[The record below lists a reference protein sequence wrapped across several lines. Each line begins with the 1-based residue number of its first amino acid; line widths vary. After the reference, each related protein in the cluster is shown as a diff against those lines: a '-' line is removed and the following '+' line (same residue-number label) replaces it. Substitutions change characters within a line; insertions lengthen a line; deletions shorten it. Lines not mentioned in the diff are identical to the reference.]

1 MFRSLFVSGL
11 LTCNGSCSES
21 ICPCKP
27 LRSCLRFLAV
37 CYGVGYAV
45 HVYILVV
52 YLSMNWASSLVPHIP
67 FPHSKP
73 LLTNIV
79 CKRSHI
85 IEGEVRLWC
94 WHCGF
99 FFFFWG
105 GIRGEVERFEKWLSF
120 QKSTTHLWY
129 RKIWKTFPR
138 KYFVLKQYGASI
150 RNKFCDIYIIV
161 FCLTVL
167 LVNASCI
174 WFHDNTC
181 FFSWLRMSLILLE
194 SFSLINTVNPAFCI
208 SYHCITWFG
217 IKEIMSE
224 LLLLL
229 CNMSDIYTI
238 SRNIPEDAGIH

>member
-67 FPHSKP
+67 FPQSKP
-73 LLTNIV
+73 LLTNIG

-99 FFFFWG
+99 FFFFFWG
-105 GIRGEVERFEKWLSF
+105 GGGGFVERWRDLKNDFHF
-120 QKSTTHLWY
+120 
-129 RKIWKTFPR
+129 RKVQPI
-138 KYFVLKQYGASI
+138 
-150 RNKFCDIYIIV
+150 CDIGKYGKH
-161 FCLTVL
+161 FPE
-167 LVNASCI
+167 N
-174 WFHDNTC
+174 
-181 FFSWLRMSLILLE
+181 ILYWNNME
-194 SFSLINTVNPAFCI
+194 PQSEINFVI
-208 SYHCITWFG
+208 ST
-217 IKEIMSE
+217 
-224 LLLLL
+224 
-229 CNMSDIYTI
+229 
-238 SRNIPEDAGIH
+238 